1 MTRRS
6 ETRMVGAVMAGHF
19 IAAFSALGMPPFF
32 ALILTESLRSEST
45 YLAGWFYVVPTL
57 FTAVSS
63 PWWGRL
69 ADRFGKRTLL
79 LRAQLG
85 LAISFLLAG
94 YAQTPSEFFA
104 ALALQGLLGGTFGA
118 SNAYLATLARGETLA
133 RYLTLMQGSA
143 RAALIVAPVTLGI
156 IIDVSSPIET
166 YRYLALLPLLAAVLV
181 WSLPERIEP
190 PLPRH
195 PRPKEDKQ
203 SDLLSHL
210 YVLQMT
216 FVMSTVVTFPYFV
229 PYVVGSYDGVSTA
242 LAALLFGAP
251 HVTFLLLAAPMSTRL
266 RDRPMMSLLWSCGG
280 LGVTL
285 AGQVYAVGPWSMGLW
300 RLGMGAFMTI
310 GLIAINRLVASAVCP
325 ERAGRTFGAMESGA
339 KWGAVAAGIFAGISA
354 EYAGMGAPFVLGAG
368 LSAVAVAHI
377 AFLLLRVQQL
387 GTQMSRRQP

>member
-6 ETRMVGAVMAGHF
+6 EMRMVGAVMSGHF

-32 ALILTESLRSEST
+32 ALILAESLHSEST

-69 ADRFGKRTLL
+69 ADRFGKRALL

-94 YAQTPSEFFA
+94 YAQTPTEFFA
-104 ALALQGLLGGTFGA
+104 ALALQGFLGGTFGA
-118 SNAYLATLARGETLA
+118 SNAYLATLAQGETLA

-143 RAALIVAPVTLGI
+143 RAALIVAPVTLGMML
-156 IIDVSSPIET
+156 DVASPIEF
-166 YRYLALLPLLAAVLV
+166 YRYLAILPLLAAVLV
-181 WSLPERIEP
+181 WSLPERMASP
-190 PLPRH
+190 PHQRR
-195 PRPKEDKQ
+195 RPEEDQK
-203 SDLLSHL
+203 SDLLPHL

-229 PYVVGSYDGVSTA
+229 PYVSGHYSGVSTA

-251 HVTFLLLAAPMSTRL
+251 HVTFLLLAGPMSARL
-266 RDRPMMSLLWSCGG
+266 RDRPMVSLLWSCGG

-285 AGQVYAVGPWSMGLW
+285 AGQVYAVGPWSMALW

-325 ERAGRTFGAMESGA
+325 EHAGRVFGAMESGA

-354 EYAGMGAPFVLGAG
+354 EYAGMGAPFVLGAA
-368 LSAVAVAHI
+368 LSVVGAAHVS
-377 AFLLLRVQQL
+377 FLLLRIQQL
-387 GTQMSRRQP
+387 GTHLSRRHP